1 VSANPAL
8 NRELAR
14 RRAAAQLLHRPAT
27 ANDPAEIAGA
37 IAGAQAQDRFA
48 ARLTF
53 RSRSR
58 KLTAADIDRARTE
71 ERSLVRTWLMR
82 MTVHLIPS
90 DDAWWMLPLFEPAM
104 EKWQRRRL
112 VQLGLAPGDDD
123 KALEVI
129 ERALAAEGPLS
140 RNEARTRVVS
150 TGIELNQQTGLHI
163 VGLATTSGMA
173 IQGPDIGA
181 SPSLVLRRDWLGK
194 QRRFDRDAALAELS
208 RRYLRAFGPASDRD
222 FARWAGLALGDVRRG
237 LGSISSELAE
247 KRVGDEVLVSLRK
260 GAPRLPAAG
269 QVRLLGAFDTYV
281 LGYDGREFAV
291 APEHG
296 KGINTR
302 GGGMIEPVIVRDGE
316 VLGTWVMRRK
326 AKRIEAELQ
335 PFESLQPGDVAAIEV
350 EIEDIARFEGLPAAL
365 V

>member
-1 VSANPAL
+1 
-8 NRELAR
+8 
-14 RRAAAQLLHRPAT
+14 
-27 ANDPAEIAGA
+27 
-37 IAGAQAQDRFA
+37 
-48 ARLTF
+48 
-53 RSRSR
+53 
-58 KLTAADIDRARTE
+58 
-71 ERSLVRTWLMR
+71 MR

-90 DDAWWMLPLFEPAM
+90 DDAWWILPLFEPVM

-129 ERALAAEGPLS
+129 ERALVAEGPLS
-140 RNEARTRVVS
+140 RNEARKRVVS
-150 TGIELNQQTGLHI
+150 AGIELNQQTGLHI

-181 SPSLVLRRDWLGK
+181 SPSLALRRDWLGK

-208 RRYLRAFGPASDRD
+208 RRYLRAFGPAGDRD

-247 KRVGDEVLVSLRK
+247 KRAGDEVLISLRK
-260 GAPRLPAAG
+260 GAPRLPATG
-269 QVRLLGAFDTYV
+269 QVRLLGAFDTYL

-296 KGINTR
+296 KGVNTR

-316 VLGTWVMRRK
+316 ILGLWKLSRKGGKLAVSLEPFAPLDDDVL
-326 AKRIEAELQ
+326 
-335 PFESLQPGDVAAIEV
+335 AAIGAEV
-350 EIEDIARFEGLPAAL
+350 ADISRFEGAPAAL